1 MVPNRRDQITAQTLT
16 APLRLGL
23 EGSVPALDRGDMIAG
38 RYEVE
43 GLAGEGGMAVVYSA
57 RHLHLNERFAV
68 KVLRPALAT
77 NPNVVSRFLQEA
89 RAAAQLRSDFVCRV
103 FDVGLLHDGV
113 PYMVMELLEGED
125 LGAMLLRTGTLG
137 VDQAVE
143 FVIQACEAL
152 AEAHAAGLVHR
163 DIKPE
168 NLFLTVRRDGWATVK
183 LLDFGISKIIDA
195 ETISTTL
202 RRHVDTRDLL
212 GTPHYMAPETVRS
225 SREAGPRSDLWS
237 MGVVLY
243 ELLSGRLPFKGATV
257 PEVSAAILETDP
269 EVLSSLRADLP
280 PALVEIVHWCLAKQP
295 ELRVTSAA
303 ELALQLLPFAPRRSR
318 AVVERM
324 QSLARAQGELFDL
337 PQSAFPPPL
346 PGVPPMPPVPELP
359 TSVMAPVENS
369 VTMPAEEAPRRS
381 TAAWWLLSAAAA
393 FAIGGTITWMTIRTE
408 TEPSASPSA
417 ASTIAPSAA
426 TPEVPEPRETETP
439 PNAPPPSVPAEQAD
453 TSTKPP
459 PAPRQQPARGGPLPR
474 PGKPAEKPAGKPDT
488 AATNWQTGPDMGF

>member
-1 MVPNRRDQITAQTLT
+1 MQSNRRDQITAQTLT

-23 EGSVPALDRGDMIAG
+23 EGSVPALDRGDMVAG
-38 RYEVE
+38 RYEIE

-57 RHLHLNERFAV
+57 RHLHLNERYAI

-125 LGAMLLRTGTLG
+125 LGAMLLRTGTLS

-225 SREAGPRSDLWS
+225 SKDAGPRSDLWS

-257 PEVSAAILETDP
+257 PEVSAAIIETDP
-269 EVLSSLRADLP
+269 DALSSLRADLVP
-280 PALVEIVHWCLAKQP
+280 ELVEVVHWCLAKQP

-324 QSLARAQGELFDL
+324 QSLARAQGELFEI
-337 PQSAFPPPL
+337 PQSAFPPP
-346 PGVPPMPPVPELP
+346 PAVPPMPPVPDMP

-369 VTMPAEEAPRRS
+369 VTMAAEEAPQRS
-381 TAAWWLLSAAAA
+381 RLGWWLLSAAAA
-393 FAIGGTITWMTIRTE
+393 FAIGGTITWMTIRTKGE
-408 TEPSASPSA
+408 AAAAPSATSTA
-417 ASTIAPSAA
+417 ASTVLA
-426 TPEVPEPRETETP
+426 PEVLETSEPADAQPAPAPAPAEPDAQPQAPTTD
-439 PNAPPPSVPAEQAD
+439 APPRP
-453 TSTKPP
+453 
-459 PAPRQQPARGGPLPR
+459 QPVRPGPLPR
-474 PGKPAEKPAGKPDT
+474 PVKPAEKPTEKPP
-488 AATNWQTGPDMGF
+488 ASTNWQTGPDMGF